1 MSSTPQRERAENARA
16 AAFGDA
22 VAARL
27 GLNAT
32 DLRCLDLVIG
42 EDAISPTRLASLS
55 GLTSGA
61 ITGVL
66 DRLEAAGLVRR
77 DADPIDRRRFVVRVL
92 PDRQA
97 EIDELYAGLVGGLDR
112 ILAAYDEPARAAI
125 DGFRTAHRDLLE
137 QETLRLRARAT
148 EDRPPVAE
156 AEAPAGVVVERAPR
170 QGLTRGT
177 LIFESGAARLT
188 FHSTAIPGQS
198 ETRLVAEA
206 GNSRLALTA
215 DANPDDLYSASFSGP
230 RPETRV
236 AGGTVTIRYRFR
248 GFLQRRSAEIAL
260 NPEVRWTI
268 VVRGG
273 LSDFD
278 ADVRGLPL
286 DGLDLKGGATRVVLI
301 LPEPRGTVR
310 LLFKGNA
317 SKADVRYPRTTPLS
331 LDVKGNVEKL
341 RFAGGRA
348 LAVRGKTHQETES
361 YAGSVDRFQAVFR
374 GNATDLVVDR
384 Q

>member
-1 MSSTPQRERAENARA
+1 MSSTPEQERAENARA

-97 EIDELYAGLVGGLDR
+97 EIEELYAGLVGGLDQ
-112 ILAAYDEPARAAI
+112 ILAAYDTASRAAI
-125 DGFRTAHRDLLE
+125 DGFRSARRDLLE
-137 QETLRLRARAT
+137 RETLRLRARAT
-148 EDRPPVAE
+148 EDRPAAE
-156 AEAPAGVVVERAPR
+156 PTAATGVIVERAPR
-170 QGLTRGT
+170 HGLTRGT

-188 FHSTAIPGQS
+188 FHSTAIPGQG

-215 DANPDDLYSASFSGP
+215 DANPDDLYSASYSGP

-248 GFLQRRSAEIAL
+248 GFLQRRTAEIAL

-278 ADVRGLPL
+278 VDVRALTL
-286 DGLDLKGGATRVVLI
+286 DGLDLKGGATRIALL

-317 SKADVRYPRTTPLS
+317 SAAELRHPRNAPIS

-341 RFAGGRA
+341 RFGGGRA
-348 LAVRGKTHQETES
+348 LAVRGKSHQETEG

-374 GNATDLVVDR
+374 GNATDLTVER
-384 Q
+384 N